1 MTKYK
6 LYLRLKANVINHPKI
21 FYNKLKKQ
29 KWLKFK
35 KYKAQH
41 LSEYSSIIMAK
52 QRLRAFYG
60 NISEKQIRCLYRKA
74 KYFSGITAIN
84 FIQLIESRLDTV
96 LFRLRF
102 ANTFEEI
109 KQYITHKHILVNK
122 QVVSS
127 PSFLLKEGDIISIHK
142 NSFSFISKK
151 ILISFK
157 LFLNKT
163 E

>member
-41 LSEYSSIIMAK
+41 LSEYSSIVTAK

-60 NISEKQIRCLYRKA
+60 HISEKQIRCLYKRA

-109 KQYITHKHILVNK
+109 KQYITHRHILVNK
-122 QVVSS
+122 QIVSS
-127 PSFLLKEGDIISIHK
+127 PSFLLKKGDIISIHK
-142 NSFSFISKK
+142 NSFPFISKK
-151 ILISFK
+151 VLTSFK
-157 LFLNKT
+157 FFLNKT
-163 E
+163 D